1 MSQRRIGVVVP
12 CFNEAQRLDLAR
24 FRGELDATP
33 ALEFVF
39 VDDGSGDE
47 TAALL
52 ASFRAAIGE
61 RVHVLGLAHNSG
73 KAEAVRRG
81 VLYALDAGFDLIGYW
96 DADLATPLR
105 YIGLFAKLLE
115 NPDTML
121 VVGSRVQLL
130 GRHVE
135 RSPLRHY
142 IGRGF
147 ASLAA
152 LVLDLPIYDTQCGA
166 KLFRSSDVIRAA
178 FARPF
183 SLNWA
188 FDVEFLLRLL
198 EQQTQ
203 GQPIDLRRQCI
214 EYPLEEWID
223 QGGSKLRANHVPR
236 VMVEVAKMINMGAKR
251 RASARQTRLNGR
263 GSC

>member
-1 MSQRRIGVVVP
+1 MTKGRIGVVVP
-12 CFNEAQRLDLAR
+12 CFNEAKRLSFER
-24 FRGELDATP
+24 FRAELDSMP
-33 ALEFVF
+33 PLEFIF
-39 VDDGSGDE
+39 VDDGSTDA
-47 TAALL
+47 TAELL
-52 ASFRAAIGE
+52 SSFRASLGE
-61 RVHVLGLAHNSG
+61 RVHVLGLAHNAG

-81 VLYALDAGFDLIGYW
+81 VMYALDAEFELIGYW

-115 NPDTML
+115 NSDTMI

-135 RSPLRHY
+135 RAPLRHY
-142 IGRGF
+142 LGRGF

-166 KLFRSSDVIRAA
+166 KLFRSSDVMRAA
-178 FARPF
+178 FGRPF

-188 FDVEFLLRLL
+188 FDVELLLRLL

-223 QGGSKLRANHVPR
+223 RGGSKLRANHVPR

-251 RASARQTRLNGR
+251 RASARRARFNG
-263 GSC
+263 GGPG